1 MRDWRERCRPCV
13 YAGIAGRGCT
23 RCAECNFEGGGL
35 SPGALA
41 IKWWALCPAA
51 NEADAFD
58 IPMRAIAQ
66 KWVYEGLGEYL

>member
-1 MRDWRERCRPCV
+1 MIYKV
-13 YAGIAGRGCT
+13 
-23 RCAECNFEGGGL
+23 L
-35 SPGALA
+35 V

-51 NEADAFD
+51 NDADAFD

>member
-1 MRDWRERCRPCV
+1 MMPLCKCKYCGMVYRGAPGRCT
-13 YAGIAGRGCT
+13 YDGCPGK
-23 RCAECNFEGGGL
+23 GGGA
-35 SPGALA
+35 GAALA

-51 NEADAFD
+51 NDSDAFD